1 MGILPGKTAPEQS
14 LKNLA
19 SKQKQAIGV
28 IYPAD
33 HANRKNRK
41 NKRFKYLN
49 T

>member
-14 LKNLA
+14 LKSLA

-33 HANRKNRK
+33 RENRKNGK
-41 NKRFKYLN
+41 NKRFQYLN